1 MRNSEDAPSPYVI
14 PYVCMYTNWMVVSNM
29 FIFHPYLLKWSNLTR
44 MFFRWVVQ
52 PPTSIYTF
60 IYLEPFADPAVTDW
74 KRLVFWG
81 VGWPSKI
88 EVIGALHFGVN
99 VFCPKKKVQGIPS
112 APWDCTISSTRN
124 CRSHPLNS
132 QVMLLNDSEYDMN
145 IYTYHIYIYILC
157 ICVGVHYGS
166 SNPQLFLAGTTIR
179 IGCFDSSVLAMAFWW
194 MSWRQPLL
202 CTGVGSAGPHWRTNR
217 WGTDFSEKKWVS
229 HDLGGSRVFLV
240 VVSNI
245 FVNFHPI
252 IGKIPILTN
261 IFQMGWNHQP
271 GLLLLS

>member
-145 IYTYHIYIYILC
+145 IYTYHIYIHIMHLC
-157 ICVGVHYGS
+157 RGS
-166 SNPQLFLAGTTIR
+166 LWFIK
-179 IGCFDSSVLAMAFWW
+179 SSVVFSRNNHSNWVFWLLGVSNGVLMNVMATALVVYR
-194 MSWRQPLL
+194 SRKCRSPLKNQPLRHGL
-202 CTGVGSAGPHWRTNR
+202 FRKKMGQSWFGWFKGV
-217 WGTDFSEKKWVS
+217 
-229 HDLGGSRVFLV
+229 LGGGFKY
-240 VVSNI
+240 
-245 FVNFHPI
+245 FC
-252 IGKIPILTN
+252 
-261 IFQMGWNHQP
+261 
-271 GLLLLS
+271 